1 MIKNLGPTLRS
12 WSQFHENEKL
22 IGWLQRQPAVAW
34 LTPERRRTALFLGA
48 MIIGLRETYYT
59 CADWLGYGPN
69 TTRLAALLV
78 FPVFVGM
85 LYLLYL
91 AAAHFQKLPAV
102 IRRRPQATLHLGFW
116 AILGILWLTPGA
128 EGQLWWEFLVLT
140 AVLIPFLIW
149 RVGYMWMSG
158 QRGKA
163 RNTRFRDH
171 FFYLWPLWGGSNTPA
186 GKGWDY
192 LSQCEAK
199 TPESY
204 ARSMLAGLR
213 LMCVVLVLELVK
225 VLLAAILYAPP
236 KNIFARLLGGRH
248 LDVPRLKDIVAGKA
262 TASLFTTWASLYVE
276 LIWDVVRL
284 ATRGHKWV
292 AALRAFGFNVLR
304 NTYKPLLAE
313 SLVDFW
319 NRYYYYF
326 KELLVEFF
334 FYPTYLRWFRAWPRL
349 RMFAAVFA
357 AAFVGNMYYHFIQ
370 RVEDFVAD
378 EWGEL
383 WDVCLD
389 LTPRLVYCLSLAL
402 GIYFSMLRQ
411 QKRRGRRERPASAIE
426 SLVRLRRIAGV
437 WTFFSLIN
445 YWNTDSDQSMIERMR
460 FFLALFG
467 L

>member
-1 MIKNLGPTLRS
+1 MIKNLGPTLRA
-12 WSQFHENEKL
+12 WSQFHENEGL
-22 IGWLQRQPAVAW
+22 IAWLQRQPIVVW

-48 MIIGLRETYYT
+48 MIIGLRETFYN
-59 CADWLGYGPN
+59 CEDWLDYGPKK
-69 TTRLAALLV
+69 TWLAASLV

-91 AAAHFQKLPAV
+91 AAAHFQKLPDA
-102 IRRRPQATLHLGFW
+102 IRRRPQVTLHLGFW
-116 AILGILWLTPGA
+116 AILGVLWLTPDA
-128 EGQLWWEFLVLT
+128 EGLWRKFLVLT
-140 AVLIPFLIW
+140 AVSIPFLIW

-171 FFYLWPLWGGSNTPA
+171 FFYFWPVWGGSNTPA

-199 TPESY
+199 TSESY

-213 LMCVVLVLELVK
+213 LMGVVLFLEVVK
-225 VLLAAILYAPP
+225 VFLGAILYAPP
-236 KNIFARLLGGRH
+236 KNIIARLLGGRH
-248 LDVPRLKDIVAGKA
+248 LDVPRLKDIVTGKA
-262 TASLFTTWASLYVE
+262 TASVFTTWVSLYVE

-292 AALRAFGFNVLR
+292 AALRGFGFNVFR

-334 FYPTYLRWFRAWPRL
+334 FYPTYLRYFRTWPKL

-370 RVEDFVAD
+370 GIEALAS
-378 EWGEL
+378 GEFL
-383 WDVCLD
+383 DVWEGLS
-389 LTPRLVYCLSLAL
+389 PRMLYCLPLAL

-411 QKRRGRRERPASAIE
+411 QKRRGHIEQPDSAME
-426 SLVRLRRIAGV
+426 SLRRLRRIAGV

-445 YWNTDSDQSMIERMR
+445 YWNLKTDLSILERVR
-460 FFLALFG
+460 FFLTLFG